1 MFFFDLWFQNFA
13 HVDAIKNGLAALG
26 NHMPGFPW
34 PSPRN
39 IQDQVREM
47 RGERCEKSWQQLVE
61 RAIDTYERERVHKY
75 THYLSFNSI
84 KIKINPHYFY
94 LVVKCSL
101 CAHVYIWLTL
111 G

>member
-61 RAIDTYERERVHKY
+61 RAIDTYERESEFISIPI
-75 THYLSFNSI
+75 TCLSILLKS
-84 KIKINPHYFY
+84 K
-94 LVVKCSL
+94 
-101 CAHVYIWLTL
+101 
-111 G
+111 